1 MRIILISA
9 VALAAAFPTWSL
21 ARGNGG
27 GGGGMGHGADVSQ
40 AAHAAKLNGTPV
52 GTSVRGVAR
61 SNSQGP
67 AHAST
72 NAISHVQNS
81 PGKAASNSV
90 LGGTSTTTMTTSH
103 AAKPSTRTKTKPAH

>member
-9 VALAAAFPTWSL
+9 VAIAAAFPTWSL

-27 GGGGMGHGADVSQ
+27 AGAMNHGADVSQ
-40 AAHAAKLNGTPV
+40 AAHAAKLSGTPV
-52 GTSVRGVAR
+52 GPSVRGVAR

-90 LGGTSTTTMTTSH
+90 LGGTSTTTSH
-103 AAKPSTRTKTKPAH
+103 AIKPSARTKTKPAH